1 MAERKVT
8 FMTAINEAMFQAM
21 KKDDT
26 VILIGTDV
34 AGGAEVDHLVQ
45 DDGRH
50 DDAFGGVFGLSKG
63 LVTEFGRGRVI
74 DTPIAEHGYFSAAV
88 GAAATGLRPIA
99 ELMFNDFVGFALD
112 PILNQAAKMRY
123 MFGGKAKIPLTV
135 RTVHGAGAGAAAQH
149 SQTLYGMFGA
159 IPGVKVVVPSNPYDA
174 KGLMLAAIEENNT
187 VVFSEDKMLYG
198 LKGHVPEEYY
208 TIEIG
213 KANVVREGSD
223 LTIVAIGKMV
233 QVAQEVADRLQPDGV
248 EVEVIDLR
256 TIAPWDQE
264 TVLES
269 VKKTG
274 RLIVIDESNPHNNT
288 ATDIAAVVADK
299 AFDYLDGPI
308 KTVCAPNTPVP
319 FAANLERAYIPDA
332 EKVLRVAD
340 EIIADLKKALSLA

>member
-1 MAERKVT
+1 MTERKVT
-8 FMTAINEAMFQAM
+8 FMTAINEAMAQSM
-21 KKDDT
+21 RKDES

-45 DDGRH
+45 DDGRY

-63 LVTEFGRGRVI
+63 LVTEFGRRRVI

-112 PILNQAAKMRY
+112 PILNQGAKMRY

-149 SQTLYGMFGA
+149 SQTLYGLFGA

-174 KGLMLAAIEENNT
+174 KGLMLAAIEDDNL

-198 LKGHVPEEYY
+198 IKGDVPEDYY

-233 QVAQEVADRLQPDGV
+233 QVAQEVAERLNPDGV

-264 TVLES
+264 TVIES

-288 ATDIAAVVADK
+288 ATDIASVVADK

-319 FAANLERAYIPDA
+319 FAANLEKAYIPDA
-332 EKVLRVAD
+332 NKVLHVAD
-340 EIIADLKKALSLA
+340 EIIEDLKKSHTM